1 MVLGVT
7 TMSVGGVPPMNP
19 HKRMD
24 EPSLYS
30 QPLAVRFGTEL
41 LRDIGKGKGQSIEP
55 FWDSLDIAV
64 AWVRES
70 GTAYLAEPLARF
82 LGHGGRLCVIAG
94 IDLENTTQEG
104 LQALLDLEQ
113 HGRCETY
120 VYHNESG
127 SIFHPK
133 VYLFR
138 NEEEAR
144 LIVGSNNITQAG
156 LYTNVEAGLQ
166 VETNVYAKVITQVL
180 NAVKAW
186 KNTDSQLALRLDSD
200 VLNRL
205 IREGYVPDESSLRT
219 TRKRRK
225 TQRNLSGNPP
235 LFGTRRY
242 SPPPRPE
249 GSPAGAPTR
258 GASPDPRRPS
268 PSPAPAKSE
277 LGAVVLMRL
286 RKASATGRP
295 TQTQL
300 PFRVVDTFFGD
311 VEAVRSAHSNQK
323 HPLIEASAGGA
334 RNTVKLEIPEMR
346 DFLQPVARFHR
357 TADDVVYET
366 YDAHTSEGIQIMES
380 LQAGRRDGSTQL
392 TVNDANRATW
402 WRFI

>member
-1 MVLGVT
+1 
-7 TMSVGGVPPMNP
+7 MNP
-19 HKRMD
+19 GKKMG

-41 LRDIGKGKGQSIEP
+41 LRDIGRGEDKGIEP

-64 AWVRES
+64 AWVRAS
-70 GTAYLAEPLARF
+70 GTAYLAEPLTRF
-82 LGHGGRLCVIAG
+82 LEHGGRLCVIAG
-94 IDLENTTQEG
+94 IDLENTTREG

-120 VYHNESG
+120 VHHNESG
-127 SIFHPK
+127 SVFHPK

-156 LYTNVEAGLQ
+156 LYINVEAGLQ
-166 VETNVYAKVITQVL
+166 VETNVYARVVTQVL
-180 NAVKAW
+180 KAVEAW
-186 KNTDSQLALRLDSD
+186 KNTDSRLALRLDAD
-200 VLNRL
+200 VLDGL
-205 IREGYVPDESSLRT
+205 FREGYVPEESSPGT
-219 TRKRRK
+219 TWKRRTSK
-225 TQRNLSGNPP
+225 RNSSGDPP

-249 GSPAGAPTR
+249 GPPAGAPAKIA
-258 GASPDPRRPS
+258 ASLPSRPS

-277 LGAVVLMRL
+277 PGAVVLMRL
-286 RKASATGRP
+286 RKASATDRP

-300 PFRVVDTFFGD
+300 PFRVVDTFFQD
-311 VEAVRSAHSNQK
+311 AEAVRSAHSNRE
-323 HPLIEASAGGA
+323 HPLIEAKARGD

-346 DFLQPVARFHR
+346 DFLQPVVRFQR
-357 TADDVVYET
+357 TANGVVYEA
-366 YDAHTSEGIQIMES
+366 YDAHTPEGIQIMES

-392 TVNDANRATW
+392 TKSDATRATW